1 VYRFLLT
8 VAIALVVWALLAG
21 LAALLGFLNNLRMTH
36 AADRRRP
43 NPVWLLVVVAMAGLA
58 IAGPVIIV
66 RDQLADRTAV
76 PTAAEGAQPA
86 EGAGPA
92 AGAAAGGTVKMAG
105 LAFAPGTLTVA
116 KGSTVVFD
124 NDDTAPHTITARSG
138 GVDSGVLDPGRQFS
152 VSITDGFEYFC
163 SIHPSMTAKIAVTG

>member
-1 VYRFLLT
+1 
-8 VAIALVVWALLAG
+8 
-21 LAALLGFLNNLRMTH
+21 MSH

-58 IAGPVIIV
+58 VAGPVIMV
-66 RDQLADRTAV
+66 RDQLADRAGAPSV
-76 PTAAEGAQPA
+76 AAGAPPA
-86 EGAGPA
+86 EGTA
-92 AGAAAGGTVKMAG
+92 AGAAAGGTVRMAG

-124 NDDTAPHTITARSG
+124 NDDTAPHTVTARSG
-138 GVDSGVLDPGRQFS
+138 GVDSGVLDPGKQFS
-152 VSITDGFEYFC
+152 VTVTDGFDYFC